1 MLGKTLH
8 PQENRAVPAQVSR
21 KMEKLH
27 SWCFKLSWA
36 EPQLPSSSAGTGPA
50 LEWELG

>member
-8 PQENRAVPAQVSR
+8 PQENCAAPAQVSR

-27 SWCFKLSWA
+27 SCVPKLSWQSHSCPHLVLA
-36 EPQLPSSSAGTGPA
+36 MVL
-50 LEWELG
+50 L